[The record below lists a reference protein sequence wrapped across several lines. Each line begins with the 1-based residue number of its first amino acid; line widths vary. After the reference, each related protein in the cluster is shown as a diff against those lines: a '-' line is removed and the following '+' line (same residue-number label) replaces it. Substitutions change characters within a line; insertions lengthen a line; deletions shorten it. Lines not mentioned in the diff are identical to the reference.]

1 MSTDILGIP
10 VDDIPADYTPLG
22 VYAIVECLNGD
33 GGHVYVT
40 RHANMSALA
49 RVGAL
54 AVLSDLEMADW
65 HATFEPLED
74 GE

>member
-1 MSTDILGIP
+1 VSEILGIP
-10 VDDIPADYTPLG
+10 VLDIPANYTPLG
-22 VYAIVECLNGD
+22 VYAIVECLND
-33 GGHVYVT
+33 EGGHVYLT

-54 AVLSDLEMADW
+54 AVLNDLEMADW